1 MFEKFRSLFSF
12 LFFLFSF
19 LFFIF
24 IFFLSLGGPFSYGAP
39 GHCPPMPPSRYATVN
54 RQSYNFD
61 LNSAIFH
68 FAGMMILNP
77 LIYLMITHWGW
88 RNMLR
93 VIATMIILIG
103 VPCICTFIPPCDD
116 NPLSSSRDDT
126 QVQSSNETK
135 VKSKEKRLSRRQSQA
150 SAIFDK
156 KPMSEELRVLLFP
169 ESVRNR

>member
-1 MFEKFRSLFSF
+1 
-12 LFFLFSF
+12 
-19 LFFIF
+19 
-24 IFFLSLGGPFSYGAP
+24 
-39 GHCPPMPPSRYATVN
+39 
-54 RQSYNFD
+54 
-61 LNSAIFH
+61 
-68 FAGMMILNP
+68 MMILNP

-103 VPCICTFIPPCDD
+103 IPCICTFIPPCDD
-116 NPLSSSRDDT
+116 KPLSSSRDDK

-156 KPMSEELRVLLFP
+156 KPMSEELRVLPFP
-169 ESVRNR
+169 ELWFFVVATLGSAMVQSFYIVSFVS